1 MFWTVCIFYVNTQ
14 QTLLNIASFFKFTL
28 FFNDSSMTSLS
39 MRQADLV
46 LARTT
51 HIGSGHLVLIRY
63 AVQPM
68 LNTALALAPEAAHTL
83 TVGTQQTST

>member
-1 MFWTVCIFYVNTQ
+1 
-14 QTLLNIASFFKFTL
+14 
-28 FFNDSSMTSLS
+28 

>member
-1 MFWTVCIFYVNTQ
+1 
-14 QTLLNIASFFKFTL
+14 
-28 FFNDSSMTSLS
+28 

-51 HIGSGHLVLIRY
+51 HIGSGHVVLIRY

-83 TVGTQQTST
+83 TVGTQQTSTQHKQVEGPLGDRCRGAACTGL

>member
-39 MRQADLV
+39 MRQTDGMDD
-46 LARTT
+46 T
-51 HIGSGHLVLIRY
+51 HRQL
-63 AVQPM
+63 QPIM
-68 LNTALALAPEAAHTL
+68 LNTAASVGVTGSSYINSGYAAENSI
-83 TVGTQQTST
+83 GA